1 MVLDPHGGPRASK
14 QGSTGTHGKVK
25 HMNRRTVG
33 LIATAGIIIVGAIVV
48 ARRDSGGLS
57 VETQPAARKAVFRS
71 SVTASGQIVA
81 QRYADIG
88 SSVMGRLV
96 ELRVKEG
103 DAVKAGQ
110 IVARIDAVQAA
121 ASATAANARVKG
133 AEADLRATA
142 DLLQSAQADLDAA
155 LARAQEAQLKLQR
168 ARDLRKDGLVPQA
181 DLDSA
186 TAAADTAAAQVKGAE
201 AVIRRLRQGREA
213 AERRVAETRADAAR
227 VADVLAKT
235 DIVAPISGVVTRL
248 PVQEGEMVV
257 MGIQGQLGTTLMT
270 ISDLAAI
277 DAEVKVA
284 EADVLRIRRGQT
296 ASVTLEAIPGVALAG
311 RVVEIGASALPIAGA
326 GAAAREFK
334 VKVRLDNPDERLRP
348 GLTCDA
354 EVLTAERRNVLV
366 VPLQAVVVRPDADGR
381 ERTGVFVS
389 DGRAVRFQQVSTGL
403 IGGLD
408 IEVSDLTEGTPIVT
422 GPFQALRDLQ
432 DGQAVRVRKTS

>member
-1 MVLDPHGGPRASK
+1 MK
-14 QGSTGTHGKVK
+14 
-25 HMNRRTVG
+25 RRTVG
-33 LIATAGIIIVGAIVV
+33 LLATAGIIVIGTVFVM
-48 ARRDSGGLS
+48 RRDSGGVE

-121 ASATAANARVKG
+121 ASASAANARVKG
-133 AEADLRATA
+133 SEADMRATA
-142 DLLQSAQADLDAA
+142 DVLQSAQADLDAA
-155 LARAQEAQLKLQR
+155 RARAQEAQLRLR
-168 ARDLRKDGLVPQA
+168 RTRDLLRDGLVPVA
-181 DLDSA
+181 ELDAA
-186 TAAADTAAAQVKGAE
+186 TAASETAGAQVKSAE
-201 AVIRRLRQGREA
+201 AALRRLQQGREA
-213 AERRVAETRADAAR
+213 AERRVAETRADAMR
-227 VADVLAKT
+227 VADLLAKT

-270 ISDLAAI
+270 ISDLASI

-284 EADVLRIRRGQT
+284 EADVLRIQIDQKAT
-296 ASVTLEAIPGVALAG
+296 VTMEAIPGTSFTG
-311 RVVEIGASALPIAGA
+311 RVVEIGASALPIAGT
-326 GAAAREFK
+326 GAAAREFR
-334 VKVRLDNPDERLRP
+334 VKVRLDNPDPRLRP

-354 EVLTAERRNVLV
+354 EVLTAERQHALV
-366 VPLQAVVVRPDADGR
+366 VPLQAVVVRPGKDGG
-381 ERTGVFVS
+381 ELTGVFVA
-389 DGRAVRFQQVSTGL
+389 DGRAVRFQPVTTGL

-408 IEVSDLTEGTPIVT
+408 IEVSGVSEGTAIVT
-422 GPFQALRDLQ
+422 GPFQALRDLK
-432 DGQAVRVRKTS
+432 DGQAVRVRTSS

>member
-1 MVLDPHGGPRASK
+1 MK
-14 QGSTGTHGKVK
+14 
-25 HMNRRTVG
+25 RRTVG
-33 LIATAGIIIVGAIVV
+33 VIAAAGIVIVAAVFV
-48 ARRDSGGLS
+48 ARRDGSGLE
-57 VETQPAARKAVFRS
+57 VETQSASRKGVFRS
-71 SVTASGQIVA
+71 TVTASGQIVA

-103 DAVKAGQ
+103 DTVKAGQ
-110 IVARIDAVQAA
+110 IVARIDAIQAA
-121 ASATAANARVKG
+121 ASATAAQARVK
-133 AEADLRATA
+133 ATEADLRGTA
-142 DLLQSAQADLDAA
+142 DVLQSAQADLDAA
-155 LARAQEAQLKLQR
+155 RARAQEAQLKLQR
-168 ARDLRKDGLVPQA
+168 ARDLRREGLVPQA
-181 DLDSA
+181 ELDSA
-186 TAAADTAAAQVKGAE
+186 VAGADTAAAQVKNAE
-201 AVIRRLRQGREA
+201 ASLRRLQQGREA

-284 EADVLRIRRGQT
+284 EADVLRIALGQT
-296 ASVTLEAIPGVALAG
+296 ATVTLEAIPGTPFPG
-311 RVVEIGASALPIAGA
+311 RVVEIGASALPVSGT

-334 VKVRLDNPDERLRP
+334 VKVRLDSPDARLRP

-354 EVLTAERRNVLV
+354 EVLTAERQNVLV
-366 VPLQAVVVRPDADGR
+366 VPLQAVVVRADTDGR
-381 ERTGVFVS
+381 DRTGVFVV
-389 DGRAVRFQQVSTGL
+389 DGRTARFRQVATGL

-408 IEVSDLTEGTPIVT
+408 IEVSGVTEGTAVVT

-432 DGQAVRVRKTS
+432 DGQAVRPGKAS

>member
-1 MVLDPHGGPRASK
+1 MK
-14 QGSTGTHGKVK
+14 
-25 HMNRRTVG
+25 RRTVG
-33 LIATAGIIIVGAIVV
+33 LLATAGIIVIGTVFVM
-48 ARRDSGGLS
+48 RRDSGGVE

-121 ASATAANARVKG
+121 ASASAANARVKG
-133 AEADLRATA
+133 SEADMRATA
-142 DLLQSAQADLDAA
+142 DVLQSAQADLDAA
-155 LARAQEAQLKLQR
+155 RARAQEAQLRLR
-168 ARDLRKDGLVPQA
+168 RTRDLLRDGLVPVA
-181 DLDSA
+181 ELDAA
-186 TAAADTAAAQVKGAE
+186 TAASETAGAQVKSAE
-201 AVIRRLRQGREA
+201 AALRRLQQGREA
-213 AERRVAETRADAAR
+213 AERRVAETRADAMR
-227 VADVLAKT
+227 VADLLAKT

-270 ISDLAAI
+270 ISDLASI

-284 EADVLRIRRGQT
+284 EADVLRIQIDQKAT
-296 ASVTLEAIPGVALAG
+296 VTMEAIPGTSFTG
-311 RVVEIGASALPIAGA
+311 RVVEIGASALPIAGT
-326 GAAAREFK
+326 GAAAREFR
-334 VKVRLDNPDERLRP
+334 VKVRLDNPDPRLRP

-354 EVLTAERRNVLV
+354 EVLTAERQHALV
-366 VPLQAVVVRPDADGR
+366 VPLQAVVVRPGKDGG
-381 ERTGVFVS
+381 ELTGVFVA
-389 DGRAVRFQQVSTGL
+389 DGRAVRFQPVTTGL

-408 IEVSDLTEGTPIVT
+408 IEVSGVSEGTPIVT
-422 GPFQALRDLQ
+422 GPFQALRDLK
-432 DGQAVRVRKTS
+432 DGQAVRVRTSS

>member
-1 MVLDPHGGPRASK
+1 MK
-14 QGSTGTHGKVK
+14 
-25 HMNRRTVG
+25 RRTVG
-33 LIATAGIIIVGAIVV
+33 LLATAGILIIGAVFV
-48 ARRDSGGLS
+48 MRRGGGGVP
-57 VETQPAARKAVFRS
+57 VETQPAGRKAVFRS
-71 SVTASGQIVA
+71 TVTASGQIVA

-121 ASATAANARVKG
+121 ASAAAANARVKG

-142 DLLQSAQADLDAA
+142 DMLQAAQADLDAA
-155 LARAQEAQLKLQR
+155 RARAQEAQLKLQR
-168 ARDLRKDGLVPQA
+168 ARDLRRDGLVPQA
-181 DLDSA
+181 EFDSA
-186 TAAADTAAAQVKGAE
+186 VAGADTAAAQVKGAE
-201 AVIRRLRQGREA
+201 ASMRRIQQGREA
-213 AERRVAETRADAAR
+213 AERRVAEARADAAR
-227 VADVLAKT
+227 VADLLAKT

-284 EADVLRIRRGQT
+284 EADVLRIQVGQPAT
-296 ASVTLEAIPGVALAG
+296 VTLEAIPAAALSG
-311 RVVEIGASALPIAGA
+311 RVVEIGASALPIVGT

-334 VKVRLDNPDERLRP
+334 VKVRLDDPDGRLRP

-354 EVLTAERRNVLV
+354 EVLTAERQNVLV
-366 VPLQAVVVRPDADGR
+366 VPLQAVVVRPDKDGR
-381 ERTGVFVS
+381 ERTGVFVA
-389 DGRAVRFQQVSTGL
+389 DGRAARFQQVTTGL

-408 IEVSDLTEGTPIVT
+408 IEVAGVNEGTVIVT

-432 DGQAVRVRKTS
+432 DGQAVRTGKPS